1 MAEQHT
7 LTIKAELDTS
17 GIQGKLDQLNQQK
30 QRAPGASS
38 NNGVALANQ
47 LTKLDRT
54 LANLTRA
61 VNQLAA
67 GQKATSS
74 LGTSAKSPVIVN
86 AGGGGLGPM
95 IVPNIKGRT
104 ITTNLMRNAIA
115 AQAKFMKRKGSEVFS
130 SLNLSPKEQLVL
142 EYHLGG
148 REGVIRSLIK
158 DQIAGFKL
166 ASNVN
171 PAGAYH
177 NIFAKQGQVPFMTK
191 LRMLNQAPLA
201 ALGWGPKSW
210 RARELAPR
218 QRAAFS
224 TEAKKGIAGMAVG
237 SMLSPAL
244 DFVTKYV
251 APDPTDWWHVAGT
264 IGKHAVSQG
273 GAGALIGFGA
283 GTATTGVGGV
293 PAAGAGALIGGLIG
307 LAEGVFDAWSEVKE
321 YELKTAEDLKR
332 YNDQIKSNWQKIA
345 EAMPKAQLSIELRR
359 SSEVASNLA
368 DRGDIRGLKTYQ
380 SWSTAL
386 LAKMRDERTQVEND
400 VLNFQ
405 KSGDKYAD
413 TLRGASLLKRLDQ
426 LNSKIANEEANL
438 KVVEAALAADSKT
451 KAAEDLQRQTMLKTV
466 DKLQAQQALA
476 AEGRQVGIL
485 SQFGT
490 RGQLE
495 AALSEYSTKMR
506 EAAAARDKAAAEMK
520 AAAEDGREEAFDEA
534 KEKYQTQLSLLDT
547 LAGFRG
553 SIGQA
558 LSQMIASSMPNYTGL
573 QANELG
579 QLAAIGGFGSAS
591 AAADLSLDMTRQQV
605 ELLRDILRKIPED
618 TAALY
623 S

>member
-1 MAEQHT
+1 MAETHT

-67 GQKATSS
+67 GQKATSG
-74 LGTSAKSPVIVN
+74 LGTSTKSPVIVN
-86 AGGGGLGPM
+86 AGHGLGPM
-95 IVPNIKGRT
+95 LIPQ
-104 ITTNLMRNAIA
+104 L
-115 AQAKFMKRKGSEVFS
+115 KGSTVTTTLMNNAAEATQRYYKRWFDAIISRYPPETVKGFAQKYGQTPQQMFGQAYNKFQSKFQSLLQQDPVSLYHAIFS
-130 SLNLSPKEQLVL
+130 SSGFNMVPLSTRL
-142 EYHLGG
+142 
-148 REGVIRSLIK
+148 SM
-158 DQIAGFKL
+158 F
-166 ASNVN
+166 
-171 PAGAYH
+171 
-177 NIFAKQGQVPFMTK
+177 
-191 LRMLNQAPLA
+191 NQAPLA

-210 RARELAPR
+210 RAAQLAS
-218 QRAAFS
+218 QGIGFT

-264 IGKHAVSQG
+264 VAKHAGSQAG
-273 GAGALIGFGA
+273 TGALIGFGA

-293 PAAGAGALIGGLIG
+293 PAAGIGAIVGGFVG
-307 LAEGVFDAWSEVKE
+307 LVNGIFDAWSEVKE

-332 YNDQIKSNWQKIA
+332 YNDQIKANWQKIA

-359 SSEVASNLA
+359 SSEVASSLA

-380 SWSTAL
+380 SLSTAL
-386 LAKMRDERTQVEND
+386 LAKMRDERVQVENEI
-400 VLNFQ
+400 LGFQ

-413 TLRGASLLKRLDQ
+413 TLKGAGLLKSLDE

-451 KAAEDLQRQTMLKTV
+451 KAAEELQRKTMLNTV

-485 SQFGT
+485 AQFGT